1 MVDRFLSTFDLT
13 AIDVSGSIG
22 LTALGLLTTNIL
34 LGLLISTGYN
44 PLHRWPRRKIKLFTL
59 HNWTGYLAL
68 AAATIHPLLI
78 LLSSTAGFLFRD
90 IVFPIWSPTQP
101 LENTLGALA
110 FYLVAFVVL
119 TSYFRRLFGHHSW
132 KLLHFTTYA
141 AAATFFVHGLLTDPL
156 LKSRPVDWID
166 AEKVFV
172 EACGLI
178 VVGATIWRIRHR
190 RRGTHPLPER
200 RIRTA

>member
-13 AIDVSGSIG
+13 AIDVSGSVG
-22 LTALGLLTTNIL
+22 LVALGLLTTNIL

-44 PLHRWPRRKIKLFTL
+44 PLQRWPRRKIKLFTL

-90 IVFPIWSPTQP
+90 IVFPVWSPTQP
-101 LENTLGALA
+101 LENTLGAIA

-119 TSYFRRLFGHHSW
+119 TSYFRRLFGHHRW
-132 KLLHFTTYA
+132 KLLHYTTYA

-156 LKSRPVDWID
+156 LKNRPVDWID

-178 VVGATIWRIRHR
+178 VLAATAWRIRHR
-190 RRGTHPLPER
+190 RRGEHPLPTR
-200 RIRTA
+200 RVRAA